1 MGNIQYIDISD
12 DEFLKISFRNIVN
25 PLGSEGFGG
34 PSEVLTCPD
43 ICVLTIH
50 IFFLN
55 INGTIT
61 VNEIRSQNTN

>member
-12 DEFLKISFRNIVN
+12 DEFLKISFRNRVN

-50 IFFLN
+50 IFF
-55 INGTIT
+55 
-61 VNEIRSQNTN
+61 